1 MFSFMLSGTDT
12 SIFIA
17 HSVKGAS
24 SSRAANAG
32 VTTNNILVLRASIPE
47 INLIYVFKLLKG

>member
-1 MFSFMLSGTDT
+1 MFSFKLSGTDT

-17 HSVKGAS
+17 HYVKGAS

-32 VTTNNILVLRASIPE
+32 VTTNNILILRASIPE
-47 INLIYVFKLLKG
+47 INLIYVLKLLKS